1 MQAQCEEKDEW
12 SDWEK
17 RHRWI
22 RAGLSDS
29 GSEPV
34 STAGDDCGLV
44 KQPS

>member
-22 RAGLSDS
+22 RAGLALSCE
-29 GSEPV
+29 GNSER
-34 STAGDDCGLV
+34 
-44 KQPS
+44 QRE